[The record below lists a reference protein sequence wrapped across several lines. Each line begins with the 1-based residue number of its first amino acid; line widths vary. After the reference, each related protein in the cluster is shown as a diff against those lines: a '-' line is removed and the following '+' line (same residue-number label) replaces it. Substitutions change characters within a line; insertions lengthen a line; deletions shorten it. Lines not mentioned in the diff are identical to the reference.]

1 MSYNLI
7 FCSNNGI
14 NVYILMKNHGMG
26 THNDKKCAVNSTG
39 YAPNIPQPIKP
50 IPPVDLYLD
59 FEKSIWKTQVR

>member
-1 MSYNLI
+1 
-7 FCSNNGI
+7 
-14 NVYILMKNHGMG
+14 MKNHGMG